1 MEAIAKK
8 LFGIETITDKSIK
21 SRMINN
27 AVKAGKNAAE
37 LVYGGFDMMRSHREN
52 EQLKGQ
58 NAMLNREYNK
68 ICRNNMSIEAV
79 RQMVQ
84 DFAESGYANYSYFS
98 DEEKQADVNKF
109 IEEWR
114 KNNDCRRADERAIRI
129 AGYCH
134 LRRSI

>member
-8 LFGIETITDKSIK
+8 LFGIETITDKAIK

-27 AVKAGKNAAE
+27 AVKAGKDAAE
-37 LVYGGFDMMRSHREN
+37 QVYGGFEMMKLYREN

-58 NAMLNREYNK
+58 NASRSRRFNEFAK
-68 ICRNNMSIEAV
+68 DSMSIKNV
-79 RQMVQ
+79 QKIVQ

-98 DEEKQADVNKF
+98 DEEKQTDVIKF

-114 KNNDCRRADERAIRI
+114 KNNDC
-129 AGYCH
+129 
-134 LRRSI
+134 